1 MNKNFIVDFIMK
13 SIDYSNEKEE
23 MIKAIEA
30 AKLEM
35 EVANLAF
42 QHVENP
48 KLIEATIYSE
58 QAAIA
63 RYEYLISQAKE
74 KGIKVDYGYILSKQ
88 CIIE

>member
-13 SIDYSNEKEE
+13 SIDYSNEKED

-35 EVANLAF
+35 EVANFAF
-42 QHVENP
+42 QYVDNP

-74 KGIKVDYGYILSKQ
+74 KGIKVDYGYILSK
-88 CIIE
+88 